1 MAVDGKGHPVLSLAC
16 SCLFPSHV
24 APLNMGLCEAG
35 ADPSGRILA
44 EVLCFGGSVCSFV
57 FCFFSIAQGEIQPA
71 AQPYDCCARHKR
83 RVSCEQGWVA
93 GGKGGAGAF
102 PSSAAPAEIVCG
114 IGNLW

>member
-57 FCFFSIAQGEIQPA
+57 FCFFP
-71 AQPYDCCARHKR
+71 
-83 RVSCEQGWVA
+83 
-93 GGKGGAGAF
+93 
-102 PSSAAPAEIVCG
+102 
-114 IGNLW
+114 